1 MLRLTRQARSVQY
14 VVVAGPDQS
23 GLVTYVI
30 FTRFEPNININAAE
44 VTSRDCTNAQ
54 KYNGMTGQSASW
66 VYTAKAEPVT
76 ATTDPN
82 TAKVRVVSGTQKQV
96 TANSLTA
103 SQGHHVLMH
112 RS

>member
-1 MLRLTRQARSVQY
+1 MH
-14 VVVAGPDQS
+14 
-23 GLVTYVI
+23 
-30 FTRFEPNININAAE
+30 FELNLSINAAE
-44 VTSRDCTNAQ
+44 VTSRDCTTAQ
-54 KYNGMTGQSASW
+54 RYNGMTGQSASW